1 MITLSEYLDKL
12 PDNHAERMNEIFN
25 WIMSKYNNLEPRI
38 AWNQPMFTD
47 HGTFI
52 IGFSAAKKHMSVTPE
67 AQAMPIFA
75 DKIKKAGYEQTKML
89 FKIKWSEQVDY
100 ELLSEMIEYN
110 IADKAECTTFWRKAE

>member
-1 MITLSEYLDKL
+1 MTTLNEYLEKL
-12 PDNHAERMNEIFN
+12 PDDNAERMNEIFN
-25 WIMSKYNNLEPRI
+25 WIMSKYSNLEPKI
-38 AWNQPMFTD
+38 AWNQPMFTH

-67 AQAMPIFA
+67 AQVMPLFA

-89 FKIKWSEQVDY
+89 FKIMWSEQINY